1 MLIKIGVFQIP
12 SGATELHHEVE
23 LGVVIGE
30 KGSQIKESEAMSHV
44 GGYALALDMTDRKLQ
59 NEIKKKGHP
68 WAEAKGFDTAC
79 PVGNFIPKDR
89 LSDPQ
94 NVRLWLKVDEEL
106 RQDGNTKDMIFTIPY
121 LISYISHVMTLEEGD
136 LILTGTPSGV
146 SAVRKGQTITAGIA
160 EITQMTFLLTQ

>member
-1 MLIKIGVFQIP
+1 MLLNYPAFQIP
-12 SGATELHHEVE
+12 SSADELHHEVE
-23 LGVVIGE
+23 LGVVIGQ
-30 KGSQIKESEAMSHV
+30 KGSQIDEKEAMNHI

-79 PVGNFIPKDR
+79 PISEFIPKMQIP
-89 LSDPQ
+89 DPQ

-106 RQDGNTKDMIFTIPY
+106 RQDGNTNDMIFTIPH

-146 SAVRKGQTITAGIA
+146 SPVKKGILRWTVNKV
-160 EITQMTFLLTQ
+160 